1 MRNSML
7 RGCLIVLVL
16 VIFGAPQAMA
26 EDTAKQ
32 LQANKTVVIQF
43 IEALTSKN
51 YDLIDQF
58 VALDYI
64 DNGEPS
70 NPAEIKKKFAE
81 FQGAI
86 PDMYIT
92 VKDQIAEGDK
102 VVTRGV
108 WGGTQRGV
116 LMGMKAQ
123 GKVVEVNFIMIH
135 RLENGKLVEE
145 WDQHDLVGLM
155 EQLGVIPGGG

>member
-1 MRNSML
+1 M
-7 RGCLIVLVL
+7 
-16 VIFGAPQAMA
+16 FGAPQVLA
-26 EDTAKQ
+26 EDAEDQ
-32 LQANKTVVIQF
+32 LQANKTVVLQF

-58 VALDYI
+58 VVLEYI

-70 NPAEIKKKFAE
+70 SPDEIKKKFSE
-81 FQGAI
+81 FQDAI

-92 VKDQIAEGDK
+92 ILDQIAEGDK

-108 WGGTQRGV
+108 WGGTQRGT

-123 GKVVEVNFIMIH
+123 GKVVKVNFIMIH
-135 RLENGKLVEE
+135 RLQEGKLVEE

-155 EQLGVIPGGG
+155 EQLGVIQGGR